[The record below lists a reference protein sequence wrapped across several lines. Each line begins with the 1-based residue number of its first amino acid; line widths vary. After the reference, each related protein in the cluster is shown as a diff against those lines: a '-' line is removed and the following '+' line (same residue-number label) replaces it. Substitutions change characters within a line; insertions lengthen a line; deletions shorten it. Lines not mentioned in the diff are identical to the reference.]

1 MNIFLIVY
9 FAFLFLFIVAVFAI
23 IYHLQSYQLNERIA
37 TFSTLLFIVGA
48 LILLAVNIVSALKVD
63 WGSFPTVV
71 FI

>member
-9 FAFLFLFIVAVFAI
+9 FALLFLFIVAVFAI
-23 IYHLQSYQLNERIA
+23 IYHLQAYQLNERIA

-48 LILLAVNIVSALKVD
+48 LILITVNIVSALKVD